1 MATQIIELGG
11 VGAAC
16 WCERMSE
23 RETPPSGASLAD
35 GLVATLP
42 GETSGDRQVV
52 REREGE
58 PLRRGDDVGRY
69 TVLERIWSGGMG
81 VVYAA
86 FDPQLDRRVALK
98 VMHAGDDG
106 PSDSAGRARLLR
118 EAQAMAKLSHPN
130 VITVHDVGTFNERVF
145 VAMEFIEG
153 STLRDWMDSDHAWPE
168 MVDAFVRAGRGLAAA
183 HAAGLVHRDFK
194 PDNVLMGHDG
204 RVLVMDFGLARRTTP
219 RTGPIPGPSQ
229 APYPI
234 EDRLQEARTA
244 GSSAAGETRDL
255 NLTRTGAMLG
265 TPAYMSPEQHRGE
278 HIGPHADQ
286 FSFCVALYE
295 ALYRERPFEGSSM
308 ASLAINVLDGHIR
321 NPPRDTKVPAWLRA
335 VVVRGLA
342 VAPEDRHPS
351 MDALLAELQRDPPQ
365 ARHPWLVV
373 GIALGIAGVI
383 TAVYVGTRSSRLE
396 ACKTASKTLDEVWS
410 QQRRAGLASRF
421 GQASASFAGASWQSV
436 ANTLDAYARSWT
448 TVYDVR
454 CTADARARDRSTPK
468 FDDPGLLCLEDRK
481 GDVDLLLQHL
491 EADGGVDMA
500 AERVAR
506 AVQSLPAPAACTS
519 VRRNDASDERL
530 TADDSRRDKLED
542 VHTLLSRGRVEVA
555 LDLPEANET
564 LERALAR
571 AEQIGAPRLHAEA
584 LLLGGRALL
593 QSGKPAAAEIKLR
606 EAILLAAQTGRAD
619 VEAAAWTLTMDI
631 VTLRQGLYDE
641 GRRVALGAQAAIVRT
656 GDDPVA
662 LADLRV
668 SLGTSAQ
675 AEGSYDLALEHFNKA
690 LEVQTLHFSPGDVR
704 LSDTHA
710 WIGAALEGLGRHQAA
725 SGHHKA
731 SLAIREQVLG
741 TSHPDVARALLHLA
755 SAMQGQLEAEAV
767 DGTLVRAR
775 MLLDPEGILSL
786 TDLPDP
792 SPEPTVPTEIF
803 AALEQPV
810 ELAWCLDQLGT
821 LRRTKEKF
829 EEAARLHARA
839 VSVLERALGKT
850 HRDVGYARVNL
861 GLALADQRRHTEALP
876 HLRRGLEVW
885 TKTLPPGHADLG
897 YAHLNLAN
905 SLWATGQAE
914 SAREHYALSLGVWE
928 EAMGEDHPMLAF
940 ALTGLGRTMLETG
953 QTEEALPYLE
963 RALELRTD
971 EDEDDLNIAEASLL
985 LARALYISGQ
995 DQVRAMNLVRQARD
1009 RVGAYEPS
1017 DDAGL
1022 LAVLTGAEYERFTDQ
1037 LIPAGLGVTNRY
1049 RPDG

>member
-1 MATQIIELGG
+1 MATRIIEIGG
-11 VGAAC
+11 LGAASS
-16 WCERMSE
+16 CERMSE
-23 RETPPSGASLAD
+23 RDAPPSGASLAD

-42 GETSGDRQVV
+42 GETSGGLEVAHD
-52 REREGE
+52 REGE
-58 PLRRGDDVGRY
+58 PLRRGDNVGRY
-69 TVLERIWSGGMG
+69 TVLERIGSGGMG

-130 VITVHDVGTFNERVF
+130 VITVHDVGTFDERVF

-153 STLRDWMDSDHAWPE
+153 STLRDWMDSERSWPE
-168 MVDAFVRAGRGLAAA
+168 IVDAFVRAGRGLAAA

-204 RVLVMDFGLARRTTP
+204 RVLVMDFGLARRATP
-219 RTGPIPGPSQ
+219 RTGPVH
-229 APYPI
+229 PI

-244 GSSAAGETRDL
+244 GSSASGETRDL

-321 NPPRDTKVPAWLRA
+321 NPPRDTKVPTWLRT

-365 ARHPWLVV
+365 ARHPWLVA
-373 GIALGIAGVI
+373 GIALGIGGVI
-383 TAVYVGTRSSRLE
+383 TAVYIGTRSNRLE
-396 ACKTASKTLDEVWS
+396 ACKDASRTIDEVWS
-410 QQRRAGLASRF
+410 TQRRDGLEERF
-421 GQASASFAGASWQSV
+421 SQASAPYARASWQSV
-436 ANTLDAYARSWT
+436 ARTLDGYAKSWT

-481 GDVDLLLQHL
+481 DDLDRLLEHL
-491 EADGGVDMA
+491 EAEGGVDEA
-500 AERVAR
+500 VPRVAR
-506 AVQSLPAPAACTS
+506 AVQSLPEPATCTS

-530 TADDSRRDKLED
+530 TADDQRRSKLDD
-542 VHTLLSRGRVEVA
+542 VHALLSRGRVEVA
-555 LDLPEANET
+555 LQLPEATET
-564 LERALAR
+564 LDRALHR
-571 AEQIGAPRLHAEA
+571 AEQIGAPRLQAEA

-593 QSGKPAAAEIKLR
+593 RGGKPSAAEAKLR

-641 GRRVALGAQAAIVRT
+641 GRRVSLGAQAAIVRT

-675 AEGSYDLALEHFNKA
+675 AEGSYDTALEQFEKA
-690 LEVQTLHFSPGDVR
+690 LEVQTEHFSGGDVR
-704 LSDTHA
+704 LSDTHT
-710 WIGAALEGLGRHQAA
+710 WIGAALEGQGRYRAA
-725 SGHHKA
+725 SEHHKV
-731 SLAIREQVLG
+731 SLAIREQALG

-755 SAMQGQLEAEAV
+755 SSMQGEDEAEAV

-775 MLLDPEGILSL
+775 MLLDPEGLML
-786 TDLPDP
+786 LADLPEP
-792 SPEPTVPTEIF
+792 STEPTVPAELF

-839 VSVLERALGKT
+839 VAILERALGKT

-861 GLALADQRRHTEALP
+861 GLALADQRRFTEALP

-905 SLWATGQAE
+905 SLWATGQSE
-914 SAREHYALSLGVWE
+914 SAREHYALALGVWE
-928 EAMGEDHPMLAF
+928 GAMGEGHPMLAF
-940 ALTGLGRTMLETG
+940 ALTGLGRTMLDTG
-953 QTEEALPYLE
+953 QVEEALPYLE

-971 EDEDDLNIAEASLL
+971 DEEDGLNIAEASLL

-995 DQVRAMNLVRQARD
+995 DQIRAMTLLRQARD
-1009 RVGAYEPS
+1009 QVGAYEPT
-1017 DDAGL
+1017 DEAGL
-1022 LAVLTGAEYERFTDQ
+1022 LAVLTGGEYERFTDQ
-1037 LIPAGLGVTNRY
+1037 LVPAGLGVTNRY
-1049 RPDG
+1049 RPEP